1 MRRFYK
7 WRGWESPFNYLNP
20 ERETSICHSSMDTIL
35 EKIKELTEGIIE
47 DSTLFLV
54 DLKIKPTNN
63 VKVFIDGDNGVSIDV
78 ISKINRALYKK
89 LEESALFPND
99 DFSLEVSSPG
109 VDTPLKLYRQY
120 PKNIGRN
127 VKVTL
132 VDDNVVAGILK
143 DVNEQE
149 ILVEKKLTAKQK
161 KAGEEAAV
169 TLPFEQIKSTVIEL
183 KF

>member
-1 MRRFYK
+1 
-7 WRGWESPFNYLNP
+7 
-20 ERETSICHSSMDTIL
+20 MDTTV
-35 EKIKELTEGIIE
+35 EKIKELTEGIID
-47 DSTLFLV
+47 DSSLFLV

-63 VKVFIDGDNGVSIDV
+63 VKVFVDGDNGISIDV

-89 LEESALFPND
+89 LEENALFPND

-109 VDTPLKLYRQY
+109 IDAPLKLYRQY

-132 VDDNVVAGILK
+132 VDESVVTGVLK
-143 DVNEQE
+143 EVNEQE
-149 ILVEKKLTAKQK
+149 ILIEKNLTAKQK
-161 KAGEEAAV
+161 KAGEEV
-169 TLPFEQIKSTVIEL
+169 GVVLPFEQIKSTVIEL

>member
-1 MRRFYK
+1 
-7 WRGWESPFNYLNP
+7 
-20 ERETSICHSSMDTIL
+20 MDTTV
-35 EKIKELTEGIIE
+35 EKIKELTEGIID
-47 DSTLFLV
+47 DSSLFLV

-63 VKVFIDGDNGVSIDV
+63 VKVFVDGDNGISIDV

-89 LEESALFPND
+89 LEENALFPND

-109 VDTPLKLYRQY
+109 IDAPLKLYRQY

-132 VDDNVVAGILK
+132 VDESVVTGVLTE
-143 DVNEQE
+143 VNEQE
-149 ILVEKKLTAKQK
+149 ILIEKNLTAKQK
-161 KAGEEAAV
+161 KAGEEV
-169 TLPFEQIKSTVIEL
+169 GVVLPFEQIKSTVIEL